1 MPKQRVKRGLTV
13 EVHNNNINKAW
24 RRLKKMV
31 QEDGLLQTLRD
42 KERYTKPS
50 ARRRKARDMARK
62 RWLKKQCELESNFQ
76 LGDKQGRR
84 RQLAGLS

>member
-1 MPKQRVKRGLTV
+1 MKKERVKRGFV
-13 EVHNNNINKAW
+13 VDVHNNNINKAW

-31 QEDGLLQTLRD
+31 QEDGMLQELRD

-62 RWLKKQCELESNFQ
+62 RWLKKQRELENNF
-76 LGDKQGRR
+76 
-84 RQLAGLS
+84 

>member
-1 MPKQRVKRGLTV
+1 MKKERVKRGFV
-13 EVHNNNINKAW
+13 VDVHNNNINKAW

-31 QEDGLLQTLRD
+31 QEDGMLQELRD

-62 RWLKKQCELESNFQ
+62 RWLKKQREIENNF
-76 LGDKQGRR
+76 
-84 RQLAGLS
+84 